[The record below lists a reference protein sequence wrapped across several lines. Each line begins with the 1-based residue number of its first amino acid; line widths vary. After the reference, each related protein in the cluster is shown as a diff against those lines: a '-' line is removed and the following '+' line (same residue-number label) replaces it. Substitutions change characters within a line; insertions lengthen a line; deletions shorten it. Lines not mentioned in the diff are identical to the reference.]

1 MVTRSPDSNNVTSS
15 AVGTAL
21 PKFAIRGMLKT
32 FGLHGVVLDVDSV
45 SKDTLGGHLMISI
58 TQLGAKTAQDAGLGL
73 SWKENVV
80 IILVLLTVLGLVLQV
95 NELVQV
101 ETYLRSEGV
110 LVRYWYPIDMLERPP
125 AGYRRTA
132 TNGLVTL
139 DNTNIQI
146 HR

>member
-1 MVTRSPDSNNVTSS
+1 MNLTTRINPQNSS
-15 AVGTAL
+15 S
-21 PKFAIRGMLKT
+21 
-32 FGLHGVVLDVDSV
+32 DVHFS
-45 SKDTLGGHLMISI
+45 
-58 TQLGAKTAQDAGLGL
+58 
-73 SWKENVV
+73 
-80 IILVLLTVLGLVLQV
+80 LQV

-139 DNTNIQI
+139 DNTNLQI

>member
-1 MVTRSPDSNNVTSS
+1 
-15 AVGTAL
+15 
-21 PKFAIRGMLKT
+21 
-32 FGLHGVVLDVDSV
+32 
-45 SKDTLGGHLMISI
+45 MISYTELLTMLI
-58 TQLGAKTAQDAGLGL
+58 WCSFSEKISSLLC
-73 SWKENVV
+73 
-80 IILVLLTVLGLVLQV
+80 LTVLFLVFQV

>member
-1 MVTRSPDSNNVTSS
+1 MSLKNEIRSQDSRLN
-15 AVGTAL
+15 AH
-21 PKFAIRGMLKT
+21 F
-32 FGLHGVVLDVDSV
+32 F
-45 SKDTLGGHLMISI
+45 
-58 TQLGAKTAQDAGLGL
+58 
-73 SWKENVV
+73 
-80 IILVLLTVLGLVLQV
+80 LQV

-139 DNTNIQI
+139 DNTNLQI

>member
-1 MVTRSPDSNNVTSS
+1 MN
-15 AVGTAL
+15 
-21 PKFAIRGMLKT
+21 LKT
-32 FGLHGVVLDVDSV
+32 KVSSQNSGLDVYFS
-45 SKDTLGGHLMISI
+45 
-58 TQLGAKTAQDAGLGL
+58 
-73 SWKENVV
+73 
-80 IILVLLTVLGLVLQV
+80 LQV

-139 DNTNIQI
+139 DNTNLQI

>member
-1 MVTRSPDSNNVTSS
+1 MGRAFNASVFI
-15 AVGTAL
+15 L
-21 PKFAIRGMLKT
+21 LCAI
-32 FGLHGVVLDVDSV
+32 
-45 SKDTLGGHLMISI
+45 MIKC
-58 TQLGAKTAQDAGLGL
+58 T
-73 SWKENVV
+73 EV
-80 IILVLLTVLGLVLQV
+80 LTVLIWCSFLKEKNTPFVCFTVLFLVLQV

>member
-1 MVTRSPDSNNVTSS
+1 MSLKNKIRSQDSRLNVHFS
-15 AVGTAL
+15 
-21 PKFAIRGMLKT
+21 
-32 FGLHGVVLDVDSV
+32 
-45 SKDTLGGHLMISI
+45 
-58 TQLGAKTAQDAGLGL
+58 
-73 SWKENVV
+73 
-80 IILVLLTVLGLVLQV
+80 LQV

-139 DNTNIQI
+139 DNTNLQI

>member
-1 MVTRSPDSNNVTSS
+1 MNLTTRISPQNSS
-15 AVGTAL
+15 S
-21 PKFAIRGMLKT
+21 
-32 FGLHGVVLDVDSV
+32 DVRFS
-45 SKDTLGGHLMISI
+45 
-58 TQLGAKTAQDAGLGL
+58 
-73 SWKENVV
+73 
-80 IILVLLTVLGLVLQV
+80 LQV

-139 DNTNIQI
+139 DNTNLQI

>member
-1 MVTRSPDSNNVTSS
+1 MV
-15 AVGTAL
+15 L
-21 PKFAIRGMLKT
+21 FLKE
-32 FGLHGVVLDVDSV
+32 
-45 SKDTLGGHLMISI
+45 KI
-58 TQLGAKTAQDAGLGL
+58 L
-73 SWKENVV
+73 S
-80 IILVLLTVLGLVLQV
+80 LLCLLTALGLVFQV

>member
-1 MVTRSPDSNNVTSS
+1 
-15 AVGTAL
+15 
-21 PKFAIRGMLKT
+21 
-32 FGLHGVVLDVDSV
+32 
-45 SKDTLGGHLMISI
+45 MISYTELLTMVI
-58 TQLGAKTAQDAGLGL
+58 WCCFL
-73 SWKENVV
+73 ENK
-80 IILVLLTVLGLVLQV
+80 ISLLCLTVLFLVFQV

>member
-1 MVTRSPDSNNVTSS
+1 
-15 AVGTAL
+15 
-21 PKFAIRGMLKT
+21 ML
-32 FGLHGVVLDVDSV
+32 FLLC
-45 SKDTLGGHLMISI
+45 
-58 TQLGAKTAQDAGLGL
+58 
-73 SWKENVV
+73 
-80 IILVLLTVLGLVLQV
+80 LLTVLVLVFQV

>member
-1 MVTRSPDSNNVTSS
+1 M
-15 AVGTAL
+15 
-21 PKFAIRGMLKT
+21 
-32 FGLHGVVLDVDSV
+32 
-45 SKDTLGGHLMISI
+45 
-58 TQLGAKTAQDAGLGL
+58 
-73 SWKENVV
+73 
-80 IILVLLTVLGLVLQV
+80 
-95 NELVQV
+95 QV

-139 DNTNIQI
+139 DNTNLQI

>member
-1 MVTRSPDSNNVTSS
+1 V
-15 AVGTAL
+15 L
-21 PKFAIRGMLKT
+21 FLKEKI
-32 FGLHGVVLDVDSV
+32 GLL
-45 SKDTLGGHLMISI
+45 LC
-58 TQLGAKTAQDAGLGL
+58 
-73 SWKENVV
+73 
-80 IILVLLTVLGLVLQV
+80 LLTVLVLVFQV

>member
-1 MVTRSPDSNNVTSS
+1 MLILNFKMYVIYFYFFYIFSLIAVTS
-15 AVGTAL
+15 
-21 PKFAIRGMLKT
+21 R
-32 FGLHGVVLDVDSV
+32 
-45 SKDTLGGHLMISI
+45 
-58 TQLGAKTAQDAGLGL
+58 
-73 SWKENVV
+73 V
-80 IILVLLTVLGLVLQV
+80 IQV

-125 AGYRRTA
+125 VGYRRMA

-139 DNTNIQI
+139 DSTNIQI

>member
-1 MVTRSPDSNNVTSS
+1 MHGRVFNVS
-15 AVGTAL
+15 AFTCLCAVMIKCTA
-21 PKFAIRGMLKT
+21 
-32 FGLHGVVLDVDSV
+32 V
-45 SKDTLGGHLMISI
+45 
-58 TQLGAKTAQDAGLGL
+58 
-73 SWKENVV
+73 
-80 IILVLLTVLGLVLQV
+80 LTVLTWCTFLKEETLCFTVLFVVLQV

>member
-1 MVTRSPDSNNVTSS
+1 MN
-15 AVGTAL
+15 
-21 PKFAIRGMLKT
+21 LKT
-32 FGLHGVVLDVDSV
+32 KISSQNSRLDVYFS
-45 SKDTLGGHLMISI
+45 
-58 TQLGAKTAQDAGLGL
+58 
-73 SWKENVV
+73 
-80 IILVLLTVLGLVLQV
+80 LQV

-139 DNTNIQI
+139 DNTNLQI

>member
-1 MVTRSPDSNNVTSS
+1 MNLTTRINPQNSS
-15 AVGTAL
+15 S
-21 PKFAIRGMLKT
+21 
-32 FGLHGVVLDVDSV
+32 DVRFS
-45 SKDTLGGHLMISI
+45 
-58 TQLGAKTAQDAGLGL
+58 
-73 SWKENVV
+73 
-80 IILVLLTVLGLVLQV
+80 LQV

-139 DNTNIQI
+139 DNTNLQI